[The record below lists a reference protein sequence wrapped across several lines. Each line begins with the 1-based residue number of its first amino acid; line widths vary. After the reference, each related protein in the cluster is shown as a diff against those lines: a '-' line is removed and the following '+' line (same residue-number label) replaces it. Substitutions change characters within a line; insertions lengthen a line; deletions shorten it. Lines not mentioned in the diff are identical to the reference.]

1 MTRGARKVE
10 RIGRFRKGTLLLVA
24 HQRVLIQMPKAVA
37 VSIAVASEYTF
48 IYRAILWRRRR
59 ILVVYADGV
68 SKTGSVGDNAVL
80 L

>member
-1 MTRGARKVE
+1 
-10 RIGRFRKGTLLLVA
+10 
-24 HQRVLIQMPKAVA
+24 MPKAVA

-59 ILVVYADGV
+59 ILVVYGDGV